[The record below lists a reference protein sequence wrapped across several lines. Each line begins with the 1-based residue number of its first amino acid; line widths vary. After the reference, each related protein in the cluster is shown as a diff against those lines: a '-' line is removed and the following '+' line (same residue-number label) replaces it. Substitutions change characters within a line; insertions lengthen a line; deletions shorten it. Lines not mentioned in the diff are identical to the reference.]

1 MLHKKAI
8 EHLFSMKKTS
18 QQHSRQEQ
26 RQARRFDRSLSVKLL
41 AYINSHGQAFFSSL
55 GRLLR
60 MPFTSMMTIAVLAI
74 AIALAGGFYI
84 IVANM
89 QQLTGSLEASNQ
101 ISLFLKSDV
110 SRQRSKALADRLAG
124 RHDVHQVR
132 LISKQQALEEFKQYS
147 GFGDALD
154 ALQQNPLPDVIQV
167 LPQDVLHDHA
177 GVRQLL
183 TELQEIP
190 EVDFAQLD
198 MQWVKRLQSIMQL
211 ARRGVMMLSVLLGLA
226 VLFITGNTIRLELH
240 SRRDEV
246 VIAKLVGATHAFIQ
260 RPFLY
265 SGFWYGF
272 FAGVIAWLVV
282 LCMVLLI
289 EQPVER
295 IALLYDGYF
304 QVLFFGF
311 GETLLLLLIS
321 TMLGVLGSWLVLNY
335 QLRQLQPQ

>member
-1 MLHKKAI
+1 
-8 EHLFSMKKTS
+8 MKTIS
-18 QQHSRQEQ
+18 QQPSRQEQ
-26 RQARRFDRSLSVKLL
+26 RKARRFDRGIAVKLL
-41 AYINSHGQAFFSSL
+41 AYLDSHGQAFFSSL

-60 MPFTSMMTIAVLAI
+60 MPFTSLMTIAVLAI

-89 QQLTGSLEASNQ
+89 QQLTGSLESSNQ
-101 ISLFLKSDV
+101 ISLFLKGDV
-110 SRQRSKALADRLAG
+110 SQQQGRTLADKLAG
-124 RHDVHQVR
+124 RADIRRVK

-147 GFGDALD
+147 GFGDALK
-154 ALQQNPLPDVIQV
+154 ALQQNPLPHVIQM
-167 LPQDVLHDHA
+167 LPENILFETPEIK
-177 GVRQLL
+177 QLL
-183 TELQEIP
+183 EELQQLP
-190 EVDFAQLD
+190 EVDFAQMD
-198 MQWVKRLQSIMQL
+198 MQWVKRLQAIMQL
-211 ARRGVMMLSVLLGLA
+211 ARRGVMILSFLLGLA
-226 VLFITGNTIRLELH
+226 VLFITGNTIRLELQ

-282 LCMVLLI
+282 LGMVLLL

-295 IALLYDGYF
+295 IASLYDGYF
-304 QVLFFGF
+304 QVLFFGV

-321 TMLGVLGSWLVLNY
+321 ALLGVLGAWLVLNY

>member
-1 MLHKKAI
+1 MLHCKAMGY
-8 EHLFSMKKTS
+8 LFGMKKTS
-18 QQHSRQEQ
+18 QQYGRQEQ
-26 RQARRFDRSLSVKLL
+26 RQARRLNTSLSVKLL
-41 AYINSHGQAFFSSL
+41 AYLNSHGQAFFSSL

-84 IVANM
+84 IVVNM
-89 QQLTGSLEASNQ
+89 QQLTGSLETSNQ
-101 ISLFLKSDV
+101 ISLFLKSDI
-110 SRQRSKALADRLAG
+110 SRQRSKVLTDRLAG
-124 RHDVHQVR
+124 RPDVSQVR
-132 LISKQQALEEFKQYS
+132 LITKQQALEEFKRYS
-147 GFGDALD
+147 GFGNALN

-167 LPQDVLHDHA
+167 LPEHVLHENA
-177 GVRQLL
+177 KVKQLFA
-183 TELQEIP
+183 ELQELP
-190 EVDFAQLD
+190 EVDFAQMD

-211 ARRGVMMLSVLLGLA
+211 ARRGVMILSVLLGLA
-226 VLFITGNTIRLELH
+226 VLFITGNTIRLELQ

-282 LCMVLLI
+282 LCMVLLLK
-289 EQPVER
+289 QPVEK

-304 QVLFFGF
+304 QVLFFGVV
-311 GETLLLLLIS
+311 ETLSLLLIS
-321 TMLGVLGSWLVLNY
+321 TMLGVLGAWLVLNY
-335 QLRQLQPQ
+335 QLRHLQPH